1 MFRLDS
7 KVAVVTGGT
16 SGIGAETAR
25 WLVRAGARVVIAG
38 RRVDRGETVAAE
50 LGSLGSYLR
59 TDITREDDVARLMEE
74 VVRRWER
81 VDVLVTSAGTINR
94 IPVPDLS
101 LDQWSRVLD
110 VNLTGVF
117 LTCKH
122 AIRIMRRQR
131 AGSIINIASYLGFRG
146 GINTPAYNAS
156 KAGVIALTRSM
167 AVQHGP
173 EGIRVN
179 AICPGFIPTELNRD
193 RWEGAP
199 AERLQQL
206 VAGYPL
212 GRLGTPADVAAAA
225 VFLASDEA
233 SWITGACLPVE
244 GGLTAR

>member
-1 MFRLDS
+1 MFRLDD

-25 WLVRAGARVVIAG
+25 WLARAGARVVIAG
-38 RRVDRGETVAAE
+38 RRADRGEAVAAE
-50 LGSLGSYLR
+50 LGPRGSYTR
-59 TDITREDDVARLMEE
+59 ADVTREDNVAGLVEE

-81 VDVLVTSAGTINR
+81 VDVLVTAAGTINR

-101 LDQWSRVLD
+101 VEQWARVLE

-122 AIRIMRRQR
+122 VLRIMRRQR
-131 AGSIINIASYLGFRG
+131 AGAIINIASYLGFRG
-146 GINTPAYNAS
+146 GMSTPAYNAS
-156 KAGVIALTRSM
+156 KAGVIALTKSM

-179 AICPGFIPTELNRD
+179 AICPGFIPTDLNRD
-193 RWEGAP
+193 RWEGVP
-199 AERLQQL
+199 AGQLQQL
-206 VAGYPL
+206 AAGYPM
-212 GRLGTPADVAAAA
+212 GRLGTPADVAAAV